1 MARACDICGRSGILG
16 NKVARRGAPKR
27 RGGAGRKITGITR
40 RKFQVNL
47 QRVRVMVDGTPKIL
61 RVCTRCLKAGKV
73 IKAA

>member
-1 MARACDICGRSGILG
+1 LG

-47 QRVRVMVDGTPKIL
+47 QRVRVVVDGTPKIL